1 MKDKSTQGNGLPH
14 MLTDKWHG
22 VRDCVTNSNQQNRC
36 NSHQQNTD
44 IFHKSRYGNSHVV
57 TGKPQISMKGVQF
70 LEKIRNA
77 FFKYK
82 LAGWETQPLA
92 QELTT
97 ISERVELTW
106 VFLIPLQ

>member
-1 MKDKSTQGNGLPH
+1 MKDKNTKGNGLPH

-22 VRDCVTNSNQQNRC
+22 VRDYVINSNQQNRC

-70 LEKIRNA
+70 FEKIRNA
-77 FFKYK
+77 FFK
-82 LAGWETQPLA
+82 
-92 QELTT
+92 
-97 ISERVELTW
+97 
-106 VFLIPLQ
+106 